1 MPQLSVIVYGPNT
14 QGHLAELL
22 ESLDAHPP
30 SDAEVIVAAVGDWA
44 RETAE
49 GHAPETIVVP
59 LPEGTGDAE
68 ARSAGAARAS
78 GRWLHFVHAKDGL
91 PAGAPRLIAERTAE
105 LDRMNEA
112 ATTSATPVPIPL
124 PATTPVPAQ
133 PVATAAATPAAR
145 VAPAA
150 RDTRSAPVA
159 ATVRAGQGTPG
170 TPVDHAATPAAP
182 AGPLAPGTRATPVP
196 VTTALPPVDV
206 LLFDHVST
214 TWQTAATP
222 SRDGRYLAAVGRE
235 GLRLDEAAGLLRIA
249 PLLGNRALRADFWR
263 AHEEH
268 LRTDDEPRAAYAALL
283 RAGRVACLNQAA
295 YDSRV
300 LRPESLPPLAPAY
313 RLTLIDRYEDLLPL
327 TRDRGAARTVLY
339 DLMVRDLLRTFARED
354 LPDPVAREFFRRASL
369 AAVRWRPEGHQ
380 RPAGLEGV
388 RHALLEEG
396 AYGRYRAF
404 QTGNRTRRAVRK
416 AVRSRKRQ
424 VGAKVRDRQYRHAL
438 SRPVDPGLA
447 VFSAYWDRGV
457 ACNPAAIAAKLAELA
472 PHIHRVWVVNKENA
486 ALLPPG
492 TDHVVPGTRRYWET
506 LATARFLTNNVNFP
520 GPVVK
525 RPDAIHLQT
534 HHGTPLK
541 RMGLDQMEHPAAA
554 KGMDFT
560 ALLARVDKWDYSLSA
575 NSHSTRMWERA
586 YPARYTPLDHGYP
599 RNDVFYTAKAA
610 DVRAARERLGIAPG
624 RRAVLYAPTHR
635 DYEAGF
641 TPRLDLAALA
651 DRLGEDTVLLVRAH
665 YFYGGA
671 ASPLTGLRRSGRIID
686 VSSYDPVEE
695 LCLAADALVTD
706 YSSIMFDYAN
716 LDRPIVVYAD
726 DWETYRITRGVYFDL
741 VAEHPGQVAR
751 TQEELAEIFVSGA
764 WRDESAAKKRA
775 AFRRRFCEYDD
786 GRAAER
792 VVRRVFLG
800 EPEEALPP
808 VLPLEERT
816 PAPTP
821 EEATA

>member
-1 MPQLSVIVYGPNT
+1 MPHLSVIVYGPNA
-14 QGHLAELL
+14 QGRLNELL
-22 ESLDAHPP
+22 GSLESHPL
-30 SDAEVIVAAVGDWA
+30 AGTEVIVAAVGDWA

-49 GHAPETIVVP
+49 GHAPETVVVP
-59 LPEGTGDAE
+59 LPEGTGDAA
-68 ARSAGAARAS
+68 ARAAGAAHAS

-91 PAGAPRLIAERTAE
+91 PAGAPRLIAERIAE
-105 LDRMNEA
+105 LEDTGATGTDGA
-112 ATTSATPVPIPL
+112 AF
-124 PATTPVPAQ
+124 
-133 PVATAAATPAAR
+133 
-145 VAPAA
+145 
-150 RDTRSAPVA
+150 
-159 ATVRAGQGTPG
+159 
-170 TPVDHAATPAAP
+170 
-182 AGPLAPGTRATPVP
+182 
-196 VTTALPPVDV
+196 DV
-206 LLFDHVST
+206 LLLDHVTT
-214 TWQTAATP
+214 TWRTSAAP
-222 SRDGRYLAAVGRE
+222 SRDGRFLAAVGRDALTLNQ
-235 GLRLDEAAGLLRIA
+235 GANLLRIA
-249 PLLGNRALRADFWR
+249 PLLGNRVLRADFWR
-263 AHEEH
+263 AHEQ
-268 LRTDDEPRAAYAALL
+268 LLDTDDEPRAAHAALL
-283 RAGRVACLNQAA
+283 HADRVACLNQVA
-295 YDSRV
+295 YDNRV
-300 LRPESLPPLAPAY
+300 LRPESLPPLAPED
-313 RLTLIDRYEDLLPL
+313 RLALIDRYESLLPL
-327 TRDRGAARTVLY
+327 ARDRRAVHTVLY
-339 DLMVRDLLRTFARED
+339 DLMVRDLVRTFARED
-354 LPDPVAREFFRRASL
+354 MPDPVAREFFRRASL

-380 RPAGLEGV
+380 RPPGLEGV
-388 RHALLEEG
+388 RHSLLEEG
-396 AYGRYRAF
+396 AYSKYRAF
-404 QTGNRTRRAVRK
+404 QAANRTRRAARK
-416 AVRSRKRQ
+416 AVRTRKRQ
-424 VGAKVRDRQYRHAL
+424 VSAKVRDHQYRRAL
-438 SRPVDPGLA
+438 SRPVDPNLA
-447 VFSAYWDRGV
+447 VFAAYWERGV
-457 ACNPAAIAAKLAELA
+457 SCNPAAVAAKLAELA

-506 LATARFLTNNVNFP
+506 LATARYLVNNVNFP
-520 GPVVK
+520 NAMVK

-554 KGMDFT
+554 KGLDFA
-560 ALLARVDKWDYSLSA
+560 ALLARIDKWDYSVSA

-586 YPARYTPLDHGYP
+586 YPARYTSLDYGYP
-599 RNDVFYTAKAA
+599 RNDVYYTATAA

-624 RRAVLYAPTHR
+624 RTAVLYAPTHR

-651 DRLGEDTVLLVRAH
+651 DRLGENTVLLVRAH

-686 VSSYDPVEE
+686 VSTYDPVEE

-726 DWETYRITRGVYFDL
+726 DWETYRTTRGVYFDL
-741 VAEHPGQVAR
+741 MAEHPGQVAR
-751 TQEELAEIFVSGA
+751 TQEELTEVFLSGA
-764 WRDESAAKKRA
+764 WRDESAAKARA

-808 VLPLEERT
+808 VLPIEERT

>member
-1 MPQLSVIVYGPNT
+1 MPHLSVIVHGPNA
-14 QGHLAELL
+14 QGHLTELL
-22 ESLDAHPP
+22 GSLEARPLPDV
-30 SDAEVIVAAVGDWA
+30 EVIVAAVGAWA

-49 GHAPETIVVP
+49 AHAPETIAVP
-59 LPEGTGDAE
+59 LPEGTGDAA
-68 ARSAGAARAS
+68 ARAAGAARAS

-91 PAGAPRLIAERTAE
+91 PAGATRMVAERVAE
-105 LDRMNEA
+105 LD
-112 ATTSATPVPIPL
+112 
-124 PATTPVPAQ
+124 
-133 PVATAAATPAAR
+133 
-145 VAPAA
+145 
-150 RDTRSAPVA
+150 DT
-159 ATVRAGQGTPG
+159 
-170 TPVDHAATPAAP
+170 
-182 AGPLAPGTRATPVP
+182 
-196 VTTALPPVDV
+196 VDV
-206 LLFDHVST
+206 LLFDHVTT
-214 TWQTAATP
+214 TWQSAARP
-222 SRDGRYLAAVGRE
+222 SRDGRFLAAVGRE
-235 GLRLDEAAGLLRIA
+235 PLPLDEAADLLRLT
-249 PLLGNRALRADFWR
+249 PLLGNRAVRADFWR
-263 AHEEH
+263 AHEQR
-268 LRTDDEPRAAYAALL
+268 LSTDDEAHAAYETLL
-283 RAGRVACLNQAA
+283 RARRIACLNQAA
-295 YDSRV
+295 YENRE
-300 LRPESLPPLAPAY
+300 LRPESLPPLAPED
-313 RLTLIDRYEDLLPL
+313 RLALIDRYESLLPL
-327 TRDRGAARTVLY
+327 TQDRRAARTTLY
-339 DLMVRDLLRTFARED
+339 DLMVRDLVRTFAGEN

-369 AAVRWRPEGHQ
+369 AAVRWRPERHE

-396 AYGRYRAF
+396 AYTKYRAF
-404 QTGNRTRRAVRK
+404 QAANRARRTAKK
-416 AVRSRKRQ
+416 AVRTRKREL
-424 VGAKVRDRQYRHAL
+424 GTKVRDLQYRRAL
-438 SRPVDPGLA
+438 SRPVDPNLA
-447 VFSAYWDRGV
+447 VFAAYWERGV
-457 ACNPAAIAAKLAELA
+457 ACNPAAIAAKLRELA
-472 PHIHRVWVVNKENA
+472 PHIHPVWVVSKDNE

-492 TDHVVPGTRRYWET
+492 TDHIVPGTRRYWET
-506 LATARFLTNNVNFP
+506 LATAKYLVNNVNFP
-520 GPVVK
+520 NAVVK

-554 KGMDFT
+554 KGLDFN
-560 ALLARVDKWDYSLSA
+560 ALLARIDKWDYSVSA

-586 YPARYTPLDHGYP
+586 YPARFTSLDHGYP
-599 RNDVFYTAKAA
+599 RNDVFYTADAGA
-610 DVRAARERLGIAPG
+610 VRAARERLGIPPG
-624 RRAVLYAPTHR
+624 KTAVLYAPTHR

-651 DRLGEDTVLLVRAH
+651 DRLGENTVLLVRAH

-671 ASPLTGLRRSGRIID
+671 ASPLTGLRRTGRLID

-726 DWETYRITRGVYFDL
+726 DWETYRTTRGVYFDL
-741 VAEHPGQVAR
+741 MTDHPGQVAT
-751 TQEELAEIFVSGA
+751 TQEELTEIFLSGA
-764 WRDESAAKKRA
+764 WRDESAAKARA